1 MKSLYHIQADYLAL
15 ASALEVGE
23 LTPEIETA
31 LAINEQ
37 ELQQKAIG
45 YAYVIKESEANVD
58 TIEAEIARLTG
69 LKQAEKRKADA
80 LKSAISNA
88 MQFYGVHEVK
98 TPTVRLSFRKS
109 EGLIGQADN
118 LADEFV
124 TLIPEQRKPNAA
136 AIKTAIKEGREVEGY
151 EIETRWNLQIK

>member
-1 MKSLYHIQADYLAL
+1 MKSLYHIQSDYLAL

-23 LTPEIETA
+23 LTPELESA

-45 YAYVIKESEANVD
+45 YAYVI
-58 TIEAEIARLTG
+58 IEAQAYAKAIDEQIERLKG
-69 LKQAEKRKADA
+69 LKQAEERKAEA

-98 TPTVRLSFRKS
+98 TATVRLSFRKS

-118 LADEFV
+118 LADEFTILV
-124 TLIPEQRKPNAA
+124 PEQRKPNAA
-136 AIKTAIKEGREVEGY
+136 AIKAAIKEGRNVEGY

>member
-1 MKSLYHIQADYLAL
+1 MKSLYAIQADYLAL

-23 LTPEIETA
+23 LTPELESA

-45 YAYVIKESEANVD
+45 YAYVIKEAEANVD
-58 TIEAEIARLTG
+58 TIENEIARLMA

-80 LKSAISNA
+80 LRSAISNA

-98 TPTVRLSFRKS
+98 TATVKLSFRKS

-136 AIKTAIKEGREVEGY
+136 AIKAAIKEGRNVEGY

>member
-1 MKSLYHIQADYLAL
+1 MKSLYEIQADYFAL
-15 ASALEVGE
+15 AFALEVGE
-23 LTPEIETA
+23 LTPELETA

-45 YAYVIKESEANVD
+45 YAYVIKEAEANVD
-58 TIEAEIARLTG
+58 TIEAEIARLMA

-109 EGLIGQADN
+109 EGLIGHADN
-118 LADEFV
+118 LADEFI
-124 TLIPEQRKPNAA
+124 TLVPEQRTPNKA
-136 AIKTAIKEGREVEGY
+136 AIKAAIKEGREVEGY

>member
-1 MKSLYHIQADYLAL
+1 MKSLYHIQAEYIAL

-23 LTPEIETA
+23 LTPELETA
-31 LAINEQ
+31 LAINEA

-45 YAYVIKESEANVD
+45 YAYVIKEREAN
-58 TIEAEIARLTG
+58 IEVIENEIARLT
-69 LKQAEKRKADA
+69 A
-80 LKSAISNA
+80 LKRSEQRVTESMRSAISNA

-109 EGLIGQADN
+109 EGLIGQADK

-136 AIKTAIKEGREVEGY
+136 AIKAAIKEGREVDGS

>member
-1 MKSLYHIQADYLAL
+1 MKSLYHIQAEYIAL

-23 LTPEIETA
+23 LTPELETA
-31 LAINEQ
+31 LAINEA

-45 YAYVIKESEANVD
+45 YAYVIKEREAN
-58 TIEAEIARLTG
+58 IEVIENEIARLT
-69 LKQAEKRKADA
+69 A
-80 LKSAISNA
+80 LKRSEQRVTESMRSAISNA

-118 LADEFV
+118 LADEFI
-124 TLIPEQRKPNAA
+124 TLVPEQRTPNKA
-136 AIKTAIKEGREVEGY
+136 AIKAAIKEGREVEGY

>member
-1 MKSLYHIQADYLAL
+1 MKSLYHIEQEYLAL
-15 ASALEVGE
+15 ASALEQGE
-23 LTPEIETA
+23 VTPELEQA

-37 ELQQKAIG
+37 ELQRKAIG
-45 YAYVIKESEANVD
+45 YAYVIKEAEANVD
-58 TIEAEIARLTG
+58 TIDNEIARLTA
-69 LKQAEKRKADA
+69 LKQAERRKAEA

-109 EGLIGQADN
+109 EGLVGQAES
-118 LADEFV
+118 LPDEFI
-124 TLIPEQRKPNAA
+124 TLVPEHRKPNAA
-136 AIKTAIKEGREVEGY
+136 AIKAAIKEGREVEGY

>member
-1 MKSLYHIQADYLAL
+1 MKSLYEIQADYLAL

-31 LAINEQ
+31 LAINEA

-45 YAYVIKESEANVD
+45 YAYVIKEREAN
-58 TIEAEIARLTG
+58 IEVIENEIARLT
-69 LKQAEKRKADA
+69 A
-80 LKSAISNA
+80 LKRSEQRVTESMRSAISNA

-118 LADEFV
+118 LADEFI
-124 TLIPEQRKPNAA
+124 TLVPEQRKPNAA
-136 AIKTAIKEGREVEGY
+136 AIKAAIKEGREVEGY

>member
-1 MKSLYHIQADYLAL
+1 MKSLYEIQADYLAL

-31 LAINEQ
+31 LAINEA

-45 YAYVIKESEANVD
+45 YAYVIKEREAN
-58 TIEAEIARLTG
+58 IEVIENEIARLT
-69 LKQAEKRKADA
+69 A
-80 LKSAISNA
+80 LKRSEQRVTESMRSAISNA

-124 TLIPEQRKPNAA
+124 TLIPEQRTPNKA
-136 AIKTAIKEGREVEGY
+136 AIKAAIKEGREVEGY

>member
-1 MKSLYHIQADYLAL
+1 MKSLYTIQADYLAL

-31 LAINEQ
+31 LAINEA

-45 YAYVIKESEANVD
+45 YAYVIKEAEANVD
-58 TIEAEIARLTG
+58 TIDNEIARLTA
-69 LKQAEKRKADA
+69 LKQAEKRKAEA

-98 TPTVRLSFRKS
+98 TATVRLSFRKS

-118 LADEFV
+118 LDDEFTILV
-124 TLIPEQRKPNAA
+124 PEQRKPNNT
-136 AIKTAIKEGREVEGY
+136 AIKAAIKEGREVEGY